1 MERTVATD
9 AYWNDAKTSGASIGK
24 DYWVRRIGANKAIVD
39 SILALVLSGEKCGT
53 FGLKALLDRQ
63 PGSTP
68 TMGGEAVVV
77 DMDGVPHAI
86 VRTSQLTPVAYKD
99 ITEDH
104 LTIEGPGARALDR
117 WQEIHGPYWSAL
129 LEQHDLKLNDGM
141 IVMVEH
147 FELIYS
153 KTPS

>member
-1 MERTVATD
+1 MEKTAATD
-9 AYWNDAKTSGASIGK
+9 AYWNAAKASSASIGE
-24 DYWVRRIGANKAIVD
+24 DYWVRRIGANKPVVD
-39 SILALVLSGEKCGT
+39 NILALVLSGEKCGT
-53 FGLKALLDRQ
+53 FGLKHLLDRQ
-63 PGSTP
+63 PGNGP

-86 VRTSQLTPVAYKD
+86 VRTLQLTPVAYKD

-104 LTIEGPGARALDR
+104 LTIEGPGARQLDR
-117 WQEIHGPYWSAL
+117 WQEIHWPYWSAL
-129 LEQHDLKLNDGM
+129 LEPHGLEPSADM

-153 KTPS
+153 KTSA